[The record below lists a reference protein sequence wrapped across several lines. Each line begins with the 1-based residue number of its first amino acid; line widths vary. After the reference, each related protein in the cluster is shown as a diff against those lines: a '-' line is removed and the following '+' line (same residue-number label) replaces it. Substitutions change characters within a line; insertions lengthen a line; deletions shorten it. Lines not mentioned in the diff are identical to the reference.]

1 MDGGPAF
8 AVVRVVVVVCG
19 VVVVDFVVVLAV
31 VAFVVDVPSS
41 PLDSSAALPVQV
53 YLWADA
59 PERGFVERTSAA
71 ILVLLFFLL
80 LMNSTAIWLRNKFE
94 TKW

>member
-1 MDGGPAF
+1 MFDHVFP
-8 AVVRVVVVVCG
+8 
-19 VVVVDFVVVLAV
+19 LALPGMLTGSIIGMARALGESAPLLMIGM

-80 LMNSTAIWLRNKFE
+80 INEFDSNLAQK
-94 TKW
+94 